1 MKTWPISFCFILIS
15 DIPIRW
21 SIRVEDCFH
30 VFSISEL
37 GAEGRMIKVG
47 VSPQEEIRTVL
58 RVPSTRMLGVSTKQ
72 HTPSCRDVMLHTIW
86 APPSSVLAE

>member
-1 MKTWPISFCFILIS
+1 MS

-47 VSPQEEIRTVL
+47 VSPQAEIRAVP
-58 RVPSTRMLGVSTKQ
+58 RVASTSMLGVSTKQ
-72 HTPSCRDVMLHTIW
+72 HTPSCWDVMLQMIRAR
-86 APPSSVLAE
+86 APPSSVVAE